1 MKKEGIWMKRITV
14 FLLAAVLAAALQP
27 AGVRAQETGT
37 ENHAEQTDITKE
49 PGSTALESDAGDG
62 VNTIQDGAVNTLQ
75 DDTANTIQDDPAN
88 TIQNDGVG
96 GTEPTGEDGEDKT
109 PEEPENPADLTVV
122 IEPISSGHELYGS
135 LSQFLS
141 LSAERFQI
149 YTVGF
154 VSGMTQQ
161 PAVPDEAVSVALA
174 VPSDYDLDRTV
185 VSRISLGGTT
195 PVRTELAFTYQNG
208 EAQFETAEAGI
219 YAVMEKRPQV
229 QLPPSLEPTEKVEKL
244 ELNKKYPTV
253 TETSEVSSVSK
264 KNASVVNPQTG
275 DDNTVMVWGIITAV
289 AAAAV
294 AAAVVV
300 IIIIRKRRK

>member
-37 ENHAEQTDITKE
+37 ENHAKQTDITKE
-49 PGSTALESDAGDG
+49 PGSTALESNAGDG
-62 VNTIQDGAVNTLQ
+62 VNTIQNDGA
-75 DDTANTIQDDPAN
+75 
-88 TIQNDGVG
+88 G

-149 YTVGF
+149 YSVGF
-154 VSGMTQQ
+154 ISGMTQQ

-174 VPSDYDLDRTV
+174 VPSDYDLDKMV
-185 VSRISLGGTT
+185 VSRISLDGTT

>member
-49 PGSTALESDAGDG
+49 PGSTALESNAGDG

-75 DDTANTIQDDPAN
+75 DDTANTIQ
-88 TIQNDGVG
+88 NDGVG
-96 GTEPTGEDGEDKT
+96 GTEPTGEDGEDKA
-109 PEEPENPADLTVV
+109 PENPADLTVV
-122 IEPISSGHELYGS
+122 IKPISSGHELYGS

-174 VPSDYDLDRTV
+174 VPSDYDLDKTV
-185 VSRISLGGTT
+185 VSRISLDGTT

-289 AAAAV
+289 AAIAV

>member
-37 ENHAEQTDITKE
+37 GNHAEQTDITKE
-49 PGSTALESDAGDG
+49 PGSTALESNAGDG
-62 VNTIQDGAVNTLQ
+62 VNTIQNDGA
-75 DDTANTIQDDPAN
+75 
-88 TIQNDGVG
+88 G

>member
-49 PGSTALESDAGDG
+49 PGSTALESNAGDG
-62 VNTIQDGAVNTLQ
+62 ANTIKDGAVNTLQ
-75 DDTANTIQDDPAN
+75 DDTAN

-96 GTEPTGEDGEDKT
+96 GTEPTGEDGEDKA
-109 PEEPENPADLTVV
+109 PENPADLTVV
-122 IEPISSGHELYGS
+122 IKPISSGHELYGS

-174 VPSDYDLDRTV
+174 VPSDYDLDKTV
-185 VSRISLGGTT
+185 VSRISLDGTT

-289 AAAAV
+289 AAIAV

>member
-37 ENHAEQTDITKE
+37 GNHAEQTDITKE
-49 PGSTALESDAGDG
+49 PGSTALESNAGDG
-62 VNTIQDGAVNTLQ
+62 VNTIQNDGA
-75 DDTANTIQDDPAN
+75 
-88 TIQNDGVG
+88 G

-149 YTVGF
+149 YSVGF
-154 VSGMTQQ
+154 ISGMTQQ

-185 VSRISLGGTT
+185 VSRISLDGTT

>member
-49 PGSTALESDAGDG
+49 PGSTALESNAGDG
-62 VNTIQDGAVNTLQ
+62 VNTIQNDGA
-75 DDTANTIQDDPAN
+75 
-88 TIQNDGVG
+88 G

-149 YTVGF
+149 YSVGF
-154 VSGMTQQ
+154 ISGMTQQ

-185 VSRISLGGTT
+185 VSRISLDGTT

-289 AAAAV
+289 AAIAV

>member
-49 PGSTALESDAGDG
+49 PGSTALESNAGDG
-62 VNTIQDGAVNTLQ
+62 VNTIQNDGA
-75 DDTANTIQDDPAN
+75 
-88 TIQNDGVG
+88 G

-149 YTVGF
+149 YSVGF
-154 VSGMTQQ
+154 ISGMTQQ

-174 VPSDYDLDRTV
+174 VPSDYDLDRMV
-185 VSRISLGGTT
+185 VSRISLDGTT

>member
-1 MKKEGIWMKRITV
+1 MKKEGIGMKRITV

-49 PGSTALESDAGDG
+49 PGSTALESNAGDG
-62 VNTIQDGAVNTLQ
+62 VNTIKDGAVNTLQ
-75 DDTANTIQDDPAN
+75 DDTANTIQ
-88 TIQNDGVG
+88 NDGAG
-96 GTEPTGEDGEDKT
+96 GTEPTGEDGKDKT

-149 YTVGF
+149 YSVGF
-154 VSGMTQQ
+154 ISGMTQQ

-185 VSRISLGGTT
+185 VSRISLDGTT